1 MISER
6 QSIGFLRVIW
16 PPALLLFVASG
27 ASLLFLFYD
36 IQSVFP
42 FDDSYITLTY
52 AHNIATYMTFAFDP
66 EVPISGLG
74 ATSPLHVFLLALV
87 IFIVL

>member
-1 MISER
+1 MTSER
-6 QSIGFLRVIW
+6 QSIGFLRAIW